1 MSYLDWTYREMYDA
15 LLEAINQGPHEQQQ
29 LVQRTDEAFA
39 YLEAHDERLSAEEV
53 LGLRVLLAQAETLIG
68 RYFGM

>member
-1 MSYLDWTYREMYDA
+1 MSYLDWTPREMYDA
-15 LLEAINQGPHEQQQ
+15 LLDAIEQGPFEQQQ

-39 YLEAHDERLSAEEV
+39 FIEAHDERMSAEDV

>member
-1 MSYLDWTYREMYDA
+1 MSYLDRTPREMYDA
-15 LLEAINQGPHEQQQ
+15 LLEAIEQGHYEQQQ

-39 YLEAHDERLSAEEV
+39 YIEAHDERMEAEDV

>member
-1 MSYLDWTYREMYDA
+1 MSYQAVYER
-15 LLEAINQGPHEQQQ
+15 LLLAINQGYHEQQK
-29 LVQRTDEAFA
+29 LVEVTDSTFA
-39 YLEAHDERLSAEEV
+39 YLNEYEDTMAEEEI

>member
-1 MSYLDWTYREMYDA
+1 MSYQAVYER
-15 LLEAINQGPHEQQQ
+15 LLLAINQGYHEQQR
-29 LVQRTDEAFA
+29 LVEVTDQTFA
-39 YLEAHDERLSAEEV
+39 YLSEYEETMQEDEV